1 MPIWH
6 KSRKTA
12 REYRQKFNVVYLR
25 GLSENTIVHKK
36 FE

>member
-1 MPIWH
+1 MPIWY

-25 GLSENTIVHKK
+25 GLSENKIVRNK